1 MSTTK
6 NVTLPDIGDSDQVE
20 VIEVLIAVGDH
31 VEENDSIITLE
42 NDKATMEIPAPFS
55 GTVKSV
61 EVTVGEKISKDSLII
76 TLDGTED
83 SPSEESYSTNAV
95 TEAAEES
102 AATSNI
108 IEVVV
113 PDIGDIDQV
122 EVIEILSA
130 VGLSLIHISE
140 PTRPY

>member
-76 TLDGTED
+76 TLDSTED
-83 SPSEESYSTNAV
+83 SPSEESYSTNAG

-102 AATSNI
+102 R
-108 IEVVV
+108 
-113 PDIGDIDQV
+113 
-122 EVIEILSA
+122 A
-130 VGLSLIHISE
+130 VGSRI
-140 PTRPY
+140 